1 MLCSVMQ
8 CELWALINTGV
19 CVSKLCPINLMKKQS
34 TWINNTAGTK
44 RKMCLFWSGLGWT
57 RKIKTVVS
65 AVFLALHHQMQ
76 TDFKMSKLPLLSP
89 LQLKFLFKISKV
101 QSSADGSAKL
111 KLIKGSFDLCC
122 SVTWQ
127 FCYFSTSTLASICVW
142 LHLIEVAINIYEW
155 ELMLFK
161 DVVSCL
167 LTKVLC

>member
-19 CVSKLCPINLMKKQS
+19 RVSKLCPINLMKKQS

-76 TDFKMSKLPLLSP
+76 TDFRCPNCLSSHLCNWR
-89 LQLKFLFKISKV
+89 LQRFLFKISKV

-111 KLIKGSFDLCC
+111 KLINGSFDLCC

-127 FCYFSTSTLASICVW
+127 FCYFSTSTLAYW
-142 LHLIEVAINIYEW
+142 HFHLCLVAS
-155 ELMLFK
+155 
-161 DVVSCL
+161 DRSCYKYL
-167 LTKVLC
+167 WVGTDAV

>member
-127 FCYFSTSTLASICVW
+127 FCYFSTSTLAYW
-142 LHLIEVAINIYEW
+142 HFHLCLVAS
-155 ELMLFK
+155 
-161 DVVSCL
+161 DRSCYKYL
-167 LTKVLC
+167 WVGTDAVKM